1 MGGFGSGRP
10 GWKCKTDHLRSID
23 VNQMHKAG
31 IIQPG
36 YMGSWK
42 WTQNGEKV
50 AGIGTRADSAYL
62 YLSYK
67 VRPNRDD
74 WQDIEEPIALD
85 WVPCHH
91 GGKRPYF
98 LCPAD
103 ANGRAC
109 GRRVVKL
116 YLSGRY
122 FLCRHCQRLAYP
134 SQSEAQLERAMRKA
148 NKMRDLLSKKSHVGC
163 WEVKPKG
170 MHWAT
175 FWRQVEVIERA
186 EAEADCAFV
195 AMFQRRFPGISL

>member
-10 GWKCKTDHLRSID
+10 GWKRKTDQLRSID

-31 IIQPG
+31 IIKLG
-36 YMGSWK
+36 YWGGWK
-42 WTQNGEKV
+42 WSQNGEKV
-50 AGIGTRADSAYL
+50 AGINTRADSAYL
-62 YLSYK
+62 HLSYQ
-67 VRPNRDD
+67 VRPYGGD
-74 WQDIEEPIALD
+74 WQTIAQPIPLD

-103 ANGRAC
+103 VRGRAC

-116 YLSGRY
+116 YLGGRY

-134 SQSEAQLERAMRKA
+134 SQSEAQMQRAMRKA
-148 NKMRDLLSKKSHVGC
+148 SKLRDLLSQKSPTGH

-170 MHWAT
+170 MHWKT
-175 FWRQVEVIERA
+175 FERQVEAIEQA
-186 EAEADCAFV
+186 EAEADWAFV
-195 AMFQRRFPGISL
+195 AMAQRRFPGMIL